1 MATPYQ
7 TGKFYGPGGL
17 WKSKKKQAEPTSSG
31 DPFNGDDKLD
41 VEHVS
46 NTSSLDPTEAARPA
60 RSRREAPPLVR
71 DLAPEERAGLEN
83 ALVKKIDLRL
93 LPMLILMY
101 LMNYLD
107 RNNIA
112 AARLAGLEEELELT
126 GTQYL
131 TCVSI
136 LFVGYILM
144 QVPSN
149 LFMNK
154 IGKPALYLP
163 TCMII
168 WGMISAATAAA
179 ESFGGLVAIRFFL
192 GFVEAAYFPG
202 CLFFL
207 SSWYTRKELGFRT
220 AILYSG
226 SLMSGAFSGLITA
239 GITGG
244 MDGKRGLRAWRWLF
258 IIEGVITIV
267 IAFAAYFVLPD
278 FPRTTT
284 WLTEEE
290 RQLAIWRLDEDIGE
304 DDWTGAQNQTFWH
317 GMKLAF
323 QDIKMWNLMVLLFC
337 FVASGTVTN
346 LFPTVVQTLGYGNIH
361 SLLLTVPP
369 YVLGVITTF
378 LNSWHADRT
387 GERYFHI
394 TLPLY
399 FAVIAFIIAA
409 STIKTGPRYLAM
421 MLMIPG
427 VYTGYVVALAWIS
440 NTLPRPPAKRAAA
453 LAAIN
458 AVSNASSIYASY
470 LYPKSAGPRYIVAMS
485 VNCVTAFIAIVA
497 ATVLRFTLVHLNKKL
512 DRGEVVEGA
521 VAVGEAVPGEAA
533 KKGFRFVL

>member
-1 MATPYQ
+1 MSTLSNAASR
-7 TGKFYGPGGL
+7 GL
-17 WKSKKKQAEPTSSG
+17 GRLWGRKDRNTHVEEAPEVSYDDDPKHEPEHLSDPSK
-31 DPFNGDDKLD
+31 DPD
-41 VEHVS
+41 S
-46 NTSSLDPTEAARPA
+46 NDPSVRK
-60 RSRREAPPLVR
+60 RREAPPLVR
-71 DLAPEERAGLEN
+71 DLAPEERDRLER

-93 LPMLILMY
+93 LPMLIIMY

-112 AARLAGLEEELELT
+112 AARLAGLQEELGLED
-126 GTQYL
+126 TQYL

-149 LFMNK
+149 LFLNK
-154 IGKPALYLP
+154 IGKPAIYLP
-163 TCMII
+163 VCMIV
-168 WGMISAATAAA
+168 WGVISAATAAA
-179 ESFGGLVAIRFFL
+179 NSFGGLVAIRFFL

-239 GITGG
+239 GITANL
-244 MDGKRGLRAWRWLF
+244 DYKRGLRAWRWLF
-258 IIEGVITIV
+258 IIEGVITIA
-267 IAFAAYFVLPD
+267 IAMAAFFVLPN

-284 WLTEEE
+284 WLTENE
-290 RQLAIWRLDEDIGE
+290 RQLAVWRLDEDIGE
-304 DDWTGAQNQTFWH
+304 DDWVGSEQQTFGH

-323 QDIKMWNLMVLLFC
+323 ADIKMWVLMILVFC

-346 LFPTVVQTLGYGNIH
+346 LFPTIVQTLGYSNII

-378 LNSWHADRT
+378 CNSWHADRT

-394 TLPLY
+394 TIPLY

-409 STIKTGPRYLAM
+409 TTTKTAPRYLSM

-470 LYPKSAGPRYIVAMS
+470 MYPESAGPRYIVAMS
-485 VNCVTAFIAIVA
+485 VNCVTAFIAICA
-497 ATVLRFTLVHLNKKL
+497 ATVLRFILVHLNQKL
-512 DRGEVVEGA
+512 DGGEMVEGA
-521 VAVGEAVPGEAA
+521 VAVAEAIPGEAA

>member
-1 MATPYQ
+1 MATPHQ

-17 WKSKKKQAEPTSSG
+17 WKSKKKQNEAAVPES
-31 DPFNGDDKLD
+31 PFRNDEKFD

-46 NTSSLDPTEAARPA
+46 NTSLDPTDASQPA
-60 RSRREAPPLVR
+60 RRRREAPPLVR
-71 DLAPEERAGLEN
+71 DLAPEERARLEKV
-83 ALVKKIDLRL
+83 LVKKVDLRL

-112 AARLAGLEEELELT
+112 AARLAGLEDELGLT

-154 IGKPALYLP
+154 IGKPSLYLP
-163 TCMII
+163 TCMVV
-168 WGMISAATAAA
+168 WGVISAATAAA

-202 CLFFL
+202 CLFLL

-244 MDGKRGLRAWRWLF
+244 MDGKQGLRAWRWLF
-258 IIEGVITIV
+258 IIEGVITIA
-267 IAFAAYFVLPD
+267 IAFVAYFILPD

-284 WLTEEE
+284 WLTENE
-290 RQLAIWRLDEDIGE
+290 RQLAVWRLDEDIGE
-304 DDWTGAQNQTFWH
+304 DDWTGSQNQTFWH

-323 QDIKMWNLMVLLFC
+323 QDIKMWNLVCISSFLIFPGRLDFC
-337 FVASGTVTN
+337 FTN
-346 LFPTVVQTLGYGNIH
+346 TNPRPDG
-361 SLLLTVPP
+361 
-369 YVLGVITTF
+369 
-378 LNSWHADRT
+378 
-387 GERYFHI
+387 
-394 TLPLY
+394 
-399 FAVIAFIIAA
+399 FAVLFRRLRHRHQPVPHNRWDSWLQQHQLPPPDCSALR
-409 STIKTGPRYLAM
+409 PRGHYYL
-421 MLMIPG
+421 P
-427 VYTGYVVALAWIS
+427 
-440 NTLPRPPAKRAAA
+440 
-453 LAAIN
+453 
-458 AVSNASSIYASY
+458 
-470 LYPKSAGPRYIVAMS
+470 
-485 VNCVTAFIAIVA
+485 
-497 ATVLRFTLVHLNKKL
+497 
-512 DRGEVVEGA
+512 
-521 VAVGEAVPGEAA
+521 
-533 KKGFRFVL
+533 

>member
-7 TGKFYGPGGL
+7 TDPTHGRAGL
-17 WKSKKKQAEPTSSG
+17 FKSKKNRDSAAAPEVYNADEKVV
-31 DPFNGDDKLD
+31 
-41 VEHVS
+41 VEH
-46 NTSSLDPTEAARPA
+46 TSDTSFEAARPA
-60 RSRREAPPLVR
+60 TITPSAGRRREAPPLVR
-71 DLAPEERAGLEN
+71 DLSPEERARLEGI
-83 ALVKKIDLRL
+83 LVKKIDLRL
-93 LPMLILMY
+93 LPTLIVMY

-112 AARLAGLEEELELT
+112 AARLAGLEDELNLT
-126 GTQYL
+126 STQYL
-131 TCVSI
+131 TAVSI

-149 LFMNK
+149 LFLNK
-154 IGKPALYLP
+154 IGKPAIYLP
-163 TCMII
+163 TVMVI
-168 WGMISAATAAA
+168 WGIISAATAAA
-179 ESFGGLVAIRFFL
+179 ETFGGLIAIRFFL

-220 AILYSG
+220 AVLYSG

-239 GITGG
+239 GITSG

-267 IAFAAYFVLPD
+267 IAFIAIFILPN
-278 FPRTTT
+278 FPRTTA

-290 RQLAIWRLDEDIGE
+290 RQLAVWRLDEDIGE
-304 DDWTGAQNQTFWH
+304 DDWTGSEDQTFFH

-323 QDIKMWNLMVLLFC
+323 ADIKMWVLMVLLFC

-346 LFPTVVQTLGYGNIH
+346 LFPTIVKTLGYNNIN

-378 LNSWHADRT
+378 LNSWHADKT
-387 GERYFHI
+387 GERYLHI

-399 FAVIAFIIAA
+399 FAVVAFIIAA
-409 STIKTGPRYLAM
+409 ATIKTAPRYLAM

-470 LYPKSAGPRYIVAMS
+470 MYPESAGPRY
-485 VNCVTAFIAIVA
+485 
-497 ATVLRFTLVHLNKKL
+497 
-512 DRGEVVEGA
+512 
-521 VAVGEAVPGEAA
+521 
-533 KKGFRFVL
+533 

>member
-1 MATPYQ
+1 MSTPSPAPSRGLERLW
-7 TGKFYGPGGL
+7 GKKNRNRHADGAPEVSYSDDQKP
-17 WKSKKKQAEPTSSG
+17 EPEHLSDTSN
-31 DPFNGDDKLD
+31 DPETK
-41 VEHVS
+41 
-46 NTSSLDPTEAARPA
+46 DPSVRK
-60 RSRREAPPLVR
+60 RREAPPLVR
-71 DLAPEERAGLEN
+71 DLAPEERARLET

-131 TCVSI
+131 TAVSI

-149 LFMNK
+149 LFLNK
-154 IGKPALYLP
+154 IGKPAIYLSS
-163 TCMII
+163 CMVV
-168 WGMISAATAAA
+168 WGVISAATAAA
-179 ESFGGLVAIRFFL
+179 NTFGGLLAIRFFL

-226 SLMSGAFSGLITA
+226 SLLSGAFSGLITA

-244 MDGKRGLRAWRWLF
+244 LDHKRGLRAWRWLF
-258 IIEGVITIV
+258 IIEGAITIA
-267 IAFAAYFVLPD
+267 IAFAAVLILPN

-284 WLTEEE
+284 WLTENE
-290 RQLAIWRLDEDIGE
+290 RQLAVWRLDEDIGE
-304 DDWTGAQNQTFWH
+304 DDWLGSEQQTFSH

-323 QDIKMWNLMVLLFC
+323 SDIKMWVLMVLLFC

-346 LFPTVVQTLGYGNIH
+346 LFPTVVKTLGYSNII

-378 LNSWHADRT
+378 CNSWHADRT

-409 STIKTGPRYLAM
+409 ATTKTAPRYLSM

-470 LYPKSAGPRYIVAMS
+470 MYPESAGPRYIVAMS
-485 VNCVTAFIAIVA
+485 VNCVTAFIAICA
-497 ATVLRFTLVHLNKKL
+497 ATVLRFILVHLNKKL

-521 VAVGEAVPGEAA
+521 VAVGEAIPGEAA

>member
-7 TGKFYGPGGL
+7 TDPFYGRGGL
-17 WKSKKKQAEPTSSG
+17 FKSNKNRDSAAAPEVYH
-31 DPFNGDDKLD
+31 GDDKAK
-41 VEHVS
+41 VEHIS
-46 NTSSLDPTEAARPA
+46 DTSLEAATTTPSSTR
-60 RSRREAPPLVR
+60 RREAPPLVR
-71 DLAPEERAGLEN
+71 DLAPEERARLEGN
-83 ALVKKIDLRL
+83 LVRKIDLRL
-93 LPMLILMY
+93 LPTLITMY

-112 AARLAGLEEELELT
+112 AARLAGLEDELNLT

-131 TCVSI
+131 TAVSI

-149 LFMNK
+149 LFLNK
-154 IGKPALYLP
+154 IGKPAIYLP
-163 TCMII
+163 TVMVI
-168 WGMISAATAAA
+168 WGIISAATAAA
-179 ESFGGLVAIRFFL
+179 ETFGGLIAIRFFL

-239 GITGG
+239 GITSG

-267 IAFAAYFVLPD
+267 IAFIAIFILPN
-278 FPRTTT
+278 FPRTTS

-290 RQLAIWRLDEDIGE
+290 RQLAVWRLDEDIGE
-304 DDWTGAQNQTFWH
+304 DDWTGSQNQTFFH

-323 QDIKMWNLMVLLFC
+323 ADIKMWVLMVLLFC

-346 LFPTVVQTLGYGNIH
+346 LFPTIVKTLGYGNIH

-399 FAVIAFIIAA
+399 FAVAAFIIAA
-409 STIKTGPRYLAM
+409 ATIKTAPRYLAM

-470 LYPKSAGPRYIVAMS
+470 MYPDGAGPRFVVAMS
-485 VNCVTAFIAIVA
+485 VNCVTASIAIIA
-497 ATVLRFTLVHLNKKL
+497 ATVLRFILIHLNKKL

>member
-1 MATPYQ
+1 MSTPS
-7 TGKFYGPGGL
+7 PAASRGL
-17 WKSKKKQAEPTSSG
+17 GRLWGRKDRNTHAEEAPEVSY
-31 DPFNGDDKLD
+31 NDDQKHEP
-41 VEHVS
+41 EHLS
-46 NTSSLDPTEAARPA
+46 NTSNDPDSNDPSVRK
-60 RSRREAPPLVR
+60 RREAPPLVR
-71 DLAPEERAGLEN
+71 DLAPEERDRLER

-93 LPMLILMY
+93 LPMLIIMY

-112 AARLAGLEEELELT
+112 AARLAGLQEDLRLED
-126 GTQYL
+126 TQYL

-149 LFMNK
+149 LFLNK
-154 IGKPALYLP
+154 IGKPAIYLP
-163 TCMII
+163 VCMIV
-168 WGMISAATAAA
+168 WGVISAATAAA
-179 ESFGGLVAIRFFL
+179 NSFGGLVAIRFFL

-239 GITGG
+239 GITGNL
-244 MDGKRGLRAWRWLF
+244 DYKRGLRAWRWLF
-258 IIEGVITIV
+258 IIEGVITIA
-267 IAFAAYFVLPD
+267 IAAAAFLVLPN

-284 WLTEEE
+284 WLTENE
-290 RQLAIWRLDEDIGE
+290 RQLAVWRLDEDIGE
-304 DDWTGAQNQTFWH
+304 DDWVGSEKQTFGQ

-323 QDIKMWNLMVLLFC
+323 ADVKMWVLMVLVFC

-346 LFPTVVQTLGYGNIH
+346 LFPTIVQTLGYSNII

-378 LNSWHADRT
+378 CNSWHADRT
-387 GERYFHI
+387 GERYFHVTI
-394 TLPLY
+394 PLY

-409 STIKTGPRYLAM
+409 ATTKTAPRYLSM

-458 AVSNASSIYASY
+458 AVSNASSIYAS
-470 LYPKSAGPRYIVAMS
+470 
-485 VNCVTAFIAIVA
+485 VNCVTAFIAICA
-497 ATVLRFTLVHLNKKL
+497 ATVLRFILMHLNKKL
-512 DRGEVVEGA
+512 DRGEIVEGA
-521 VAVGEAVPGEAA
+521 VAVGEAIPGEAA

>member
-1 MATPYQ
+1 MT
-7 TGKFYGPGGL
+7 TTSSTDKFYSLGRL
-17 WKSKKKQAEPTSSG
+17 WKSKKKQ
-31 DPFNGDDKLD
+31 
-41 VEHVS
+41 
-46 NTSSLDPTEAARPA
+46 TEAAAPGPAAPEGPFRNDEKPDVELVSGTYLDSTEAAEPA
-60 RSRREAPPLVR
+60 RRRHEAPPLVR
-71 DLAPEERAGLEN
+71 ELTPGERACLEK
-83 ALVKKIDLRL
+83 ALVKKMDLRL
-93 LPMLILMY
+93 LPMLIIMY

-112 AARLAGLEEELELT
+112 AARLAGLEEELGLT
-126 GTQYL
+126 GTEYL

-154 IGKPALYLP
+154 IGKPSLYLP
-163 TCMII
+163 TCMVV
-168 WGMISAATAAA
+168 WGVISAATAAA

-202 CLFFL
+202 CLFLL
-207 SSWYTRKELGFRT
+207 SSWYTRKELGLRT

-239 GITGG
+239 GIISG
-244 MDGKRGLRAWRWLF
+244 MDGKGGLRAWRWLF
-258 IIEGVITIV
+258 IIEGVVTIV

-284 WLTEEE
+284 WLTEDE

-304 DDWTGAQNQTFWH
+304 DDWTGTQNQTFWR
-317 GMKLAF
+317 GLKLAF
-323 QDIKMWNLMVLLFC
+323 QDVKMWNLVRFPILNCRRVVYTGIIPGLIRYQMILLFC
-337 FVASGTVTN
+337 FVASGTVNN
-346 LFPTVVQTLGYGNIH
+346 LFPTIVGTLGYNNIN

-378 LNSWHADRT
+378 FNSWHADRT

-394 TLPLY
+394 ALPLY
-399 FAVIAFIIAA
+399 VAVIAFIVAA
-409 STIKTGPRYLAM
+409 ATISPGPRYLAM

-440 NTLPRPPAKRAAA
+440 NTLPRPPAKVR
-453 LAAIN
+453 
-458 AVSNASSIYASY
+458 ASY
-470 LYPKSAGPRYIVAMS
+470 FS
-485 VNCVTAFIAIVA
+485 
-497 ATVLRFTLVHLNKKL
+497 VLRLLIN
-512 DRGEVVEGA
+512 
-521 VAVGEAVPGEAA
+521 
-533 KKGFRFVL
+533 